1 MKEIKTF
8 KQFESKVTKVSRTID
23 LIEELSLDLTDDGF
37 SVDIY
42 KGGKSAYYYLKNY
55 TTISRSESLNN
66 KIILIEITYNYYHQY
81 IKINSYPPDPNISE
95 DKFKERVDDFLENL
109 KSFGLKI
116 VGIPQGPWN
125 AVIKVNKYTD
135 KGYLV
140 SESHNNI

>member
-23 LIEELSLDLTDDGF
+23 LIKELSLDITDDGF

-42 KGGKSAYYYLKNY
+42 NGGNSAYYSLKNY
-55 TTISRSESLNN
+55 TTISLNN

-81 IKINSYPPDPNISE
+81 LRINSYPPDPNISE
-95 DKFKERVDDFLENL
+95 DNFNERVDDFLENL

-116 VGIPQGPWN
+116 VGISQGPWN
-125 AVIKVNKYTD
+125 AVIVVNKYTD
-135 KGYLV
+135 RGYL
-140 SESHNNI
+140 S